1 MFSALVSKY
10 IIKTIAPSM
19 RSPSGLTGWIARQL
33 MRTANPISTKFAI
46 DRMDLEKTDVFVE
59 LGAGEGAGIKAI
71 MDGNKDSIPSRIV
84 LVEISDDFRTELMR
98 VVQDDI
104 SANPSDNTD
113 IEIHSDDCKN
123 MPFLK
128 DDSVDKIFGMNVV
141 YFLDPLAVYLKELH
155 RVLKPGGSIVWGC
168 KFKAVPKDS
177 DVFINVEE
185 EAISNLMK
193 EAGFK
198 VSSEFVKVS
207 SEERMQNYLELKGVK
222 VGISKL

>member
-1 MFSALVSKY
+1 
-10 IIKTIAPSM
+10 
-19 RSPSGLTGWIARQL
+19 
-33 MRTANPISTKFAI
+33 
-46 DRMDLEKTDVFVE
+46 MDLEKTDVFVE